1 VFLKLGVS
9 SRAELANL
17 PLALRPSARQDY

>member
-17 PLALRPSARQDY
+17 PSAPVAIGATDY